1 MLEGTEETLV
11 AFKFKDKLLI
21 RSAHVFHLL
30 VNHLLHLEQLSFVLL
45 CHLVEVIVQDLQRVG
60 EGRDLVGHLV
70 ANIANFRDVLE
81 DLLLL
86 VPEVLV

>member
-1 MLEGTEETLV
+1 MIAL
-11 AFKFKDKLLI
+11 KFKDKLLI

-45 CHLVEVIVQDLQRVG
+45 CHVVEVVVQDLQRVG

>member
-1 MLEGTEETLV
+1 MIAL
-11 AFKFKDKLLI
+11 KFKDKLLI

-30 VNHLLHLEQLSFVLL
+30 VNHLLHLEQLSFILL
-45 CHLVEVIVQDLQRVG
+45 RHLVEVVVQDLQRVG

>member
-1 MLEGTEETLV
+1 MV
-11 AFKFKDKLLI
+11 ALKFKDELLI

-45 CHLVEVIVQDLQRVG
+45 CHLVEVVVQDLQRVG

-70 ANIANFRDVLE
+70 ANIANFSDVLE

>member
-1 MLEGTEETLV
+1 MIT
-11 AFKFKDKLLI
+11 FKFKDELLI

-30 VNHLLHLEQLSFVLL
+30 VNHLLHLKQLSFILL
-45 CHLVEVIVQDLQRVG
+45 RHLVEVVVQDLQRVG

-70 ANIANFRDVLE
+70 SNIANFSDVLE